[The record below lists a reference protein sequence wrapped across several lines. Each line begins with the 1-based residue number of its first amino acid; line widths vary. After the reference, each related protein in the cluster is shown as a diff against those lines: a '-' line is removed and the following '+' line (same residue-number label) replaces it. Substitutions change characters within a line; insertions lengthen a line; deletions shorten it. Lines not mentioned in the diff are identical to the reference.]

1 MKIYLYLFSI
11 LIIFPIIK
19 CQNLSYS
26 EDVTTR
32 VATICKDSV
41 QGKRVKQ
48 FSDCDIYSNRTN
60 LQVCCYITGVNAD
73 KSHYD
78 GCIAVNSTLFENK
91 TITYSSSGISGS
103 LICTNDYI
111 SHNYINISIFN
122 IILYMTILFFL

>member
-1 MKIYLYLFSI
+1 MKIYLNVFAI
-11 LIIFPIIK
+11 LIIFQIIK
-19 CQNLSYS
+19 CQNFSYW
-26 EDVTTR
+26 EDVTTK
-32 VATICKDSV
+32 VATLCKDSV

-48 FSDCDIYSNRTN
+48 FSDCNIYSNLSN
-60 LQVCCYITGVNAD
+60 FQICCYITGVNAD

-103 LICTNDYI
+103 LICTNDYT
-111 SHNYINISIFN
+111 SHNYINVSIFN